1 MLAWCN
7 RKTSLTLIGTSLPV
21 LLEARGIA
29 VAKEAG
35 VEDIGPV
42 LDRSLAAPL
51 CFLAAAG
58 GAAETSDIRDPAPL
72 RKNGSPCA
80 PQLFSRGV
88 KRDAT
93 AIHIERRQKLGDALV
108 RVQDHLNRR
117 AVAPEECDGC
127 AAPTAV

>member
-1 MLAWCN
+1 M
-7 RKTSLTLIGTSLPV
+7 RVGMRSEDVSTFIGASLPV
-21 LLEARGIA
+21 LLEARCIA
-29 VAKEAG
+29 VAKEAR

-51 CFLAAAG
+51 FSRGCW
-58 GAAETSDIRDPAPL
+58 GAAETSDIRGPAPL

-108 RVQDHLNRR
+108 RVQDHLDRR

-127 AAPTAV
+127 AAA